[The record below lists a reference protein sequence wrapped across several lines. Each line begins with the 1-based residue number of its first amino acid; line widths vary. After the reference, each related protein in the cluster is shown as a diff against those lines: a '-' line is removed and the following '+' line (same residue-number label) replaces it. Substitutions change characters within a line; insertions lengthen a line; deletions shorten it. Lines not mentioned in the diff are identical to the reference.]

1 MTTLTW
7 NQMRNSTSNP
17 LFVPDLSS
25 RMSIGEAALA
35 YANAGWYLLPIDP
48 NTKHAGSVV
57 GVGWPDKSSRDPKQ
71 IESWFR
77 PGTNYGIAVHLGKSG
92 AIAFDVD
99 DPSQLP
105 HRLREWI
112 TLENVPFQS
121 TRTGDPLRG
130 HYIFATPEGSNYG
143 NSKGLLKGAWGEV
156 RGKNG
161 IIVVSPTSHSKHAEG
176 GQYVWK
182 RTDVVPLLPYAL
194 QRLLPEA
201 RYQSAQS
208 IDIAEADAFF
218 ANYSES
224 KCEHI
229 LENRLAEGRTWF
241 LRGSRH
247 DACRDLLL
255 VCMKDARAG
264 LYSAKTAV
272 ESITKLFFS
281 IKPQDQWSSP
291 REFVDMVLWVIAQVL
306 KLPDD
311 EIELHRESQL
321 AINSPQIQDWIN
333 RHDD

>member
-25 RMSIGEAALA
+25 RMSIREAALA

-112 TLENVPFQS
+112 MLESVPFQS

-130 HYIFATPEGSNYG
+130 HYIFATPEGTNYG

-161 IIVVSPTSHSKHAEG
+161 IIVVAPTSHSKHAEG

-182 RTDVVPLLPYAL
+182 RTGVVPLLPYAL

-208 IDIAEADAFF
+208 IDIAEADTFF

-224 KCEHI
+224 KCEQI
-229 LENRLAEGRTWF
+229 LENRLAEGKSWF

-272 ESITKLFFS
+272 ESIANLFVS